1 MIGTIA
7 SLEPL
12 LNSDLSPG
20 EKLSQIVGQLGEILR
35 VDRCFLYVRD
45 PAAGR
50 GRIAF
55 CWLRDTTIPD
65 VFQPSWQDDTTDLPD
80 EDPLF
85 AAALA
90 GKPSVYVDD
99 VKMAEPDVLNRDF
112 EDRTFGHSALVHA
125 HIMEGETLWGI
136 LQPCMFG
143 KPRHWTEQDR
153 AFIEPLL
160 PRLAPIIQSFV
171 RMML

>member
-12 LNSDLSPG
+12 LNAGLSPG
-20 EKLSQIVGQLGEILR
+20 EKLSQLIEQLGEILR
-35 VDRCFLYVRD
+35 TDRCFLYIRE
-45 PAAGR
+45 PAAGK

-55 CWLRDTTIPD
+55 CWRRDTTIAD
-65 VFQPSWQDDTTDLPD
+65 VFQPEWQDETGLPD
-80 EDPLF
+80 SDPLF

-99 VKMAEPDVLNRDF
+99 VKMAEPDVLNREF
-112 EDRTFGHSALVHA
+112 EAQTFGHSALVHA
-125 HIMEGETLWGI
+125 HIVEDDTLWGI

-160 PRLAPIIQSFV
+160 PQLAPIIRDYVQ
-171 RMML
+171 MM